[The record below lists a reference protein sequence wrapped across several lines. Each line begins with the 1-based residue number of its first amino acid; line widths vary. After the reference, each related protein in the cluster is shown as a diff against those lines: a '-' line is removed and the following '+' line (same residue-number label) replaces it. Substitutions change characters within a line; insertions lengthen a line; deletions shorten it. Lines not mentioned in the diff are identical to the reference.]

1 MGSRQQTGDTSTHT
15 HPAMDTVTI
24 KDIPREMLIKD
35 SLKGELLGDRKLRP
49 TEAAEKNVLPSA
61 EDVQTEK
68 KHQSI
73 LNGIEAFTSDQLRH
87 AGAEEIQTE
96 RTILGLLQ
104 GVADFEA
111 DTLRTVKTREP
122 ASPSSIVKT
131 VLARDSSLT
140 AVNEFDKTC
149 LKKAETAEKNP
160 LPSSEAIAQEME
172 HIKFKVGIEM
182 FDKTK
187 LSHTETLVKDV
198 LPTQE
203 IIALEKS
210 Q

>member
-1 MGSRQQTGDTSTHT
+1 MGSRQQTGDTRTHL
-15 HPAMDTVTI
+15 AMDTLTV
-24 KDIPREMLIKD
+24 KD
-35 SLKGELLGDRKLRP
+35 SPKGELLGDRKLRP

-73 LNGIEAFTSDQLRH
+73 LNGIEAFSSDQLRH
-87 AGAEEIQTE
+87 AETKEKISLPGAEEIQTE

>member
-1 MGSRQQTGDTSTHT
+1 M
-15 HPAMDTVTI
+15 
-24 KDIPREMLIKD
+24 
-35 SLKGELLGDRKLRP
+35 
-49 TEAAEKNVLPSA
+49 
-61 EDVQTEK
+61 
-68 KHQSI
+68 
-73 LNGIEAFTSDQLRH
+73 
-87 AGAEEIQTE
+87 
-96 RTILGLLQ
+96 
-104 GVADFEA
+104 
-111 DTLRTVKTREP
+111 
-122 ASPSSIVKT
+122 
-131 VLARDSSLT
+131 
-140 AVNEFDKTC
+140 NEFDKTC

-172 HIKFKVGIEM
+172 HIKFKVQIFSSPVNTSSHIHIIRVLVLYNSCCQVGIEM